1 MRASRPARL
10 LPLVLVLARVPSA
23 AAAAEPAGSGERKI
37 PEATPAEPAPAKA
50 ELPAPSRKAARPG
63 KAEATAAAQP
73 PRGHRAGKPPKTPRP
88 TLPEGA
94 PPPAPDAEARRQIV
108 GGPTTDDVAA
118 GKNDPELREL
128 REAERILFPRPPRG
142 ARAGWSWDL
151 PAPVDDGSATVE
163 ASGLPAGSPLGTGA
177 APAVSGSDAAWLRA
191 LSMPSLPVRLDARVV
206 KYLEFYRD
214 DQRGKN
220 ILRVWA
226 KKSGRFTRALKAE
239 FARAGLSPDLMWLSL
254 IESGHNPTILSPAGA
269 AGLWQFIPESAR
281 LYGLTVDRWVDERL
295 DPARST
301 EAAVR
306 YLADLRSRFGTWELA
321 MAAYNMGHGALLRA
335 MRKFNTNDFW
345 TLSRYEAG
353 LPWETTLYVP
363 KILATAI
370 AMSNPK
376 EFGIDGIAP
385 DPSISFDTVSVGPN
399 TDLSDVARAAEASL
413 EEIRGLNAQ
422 YLTGRTPP
430 ASVGPGPFRVRVP
443 SGRAL
448 VTEQR
453 LADASRRPGTSPTE
467 PHVVRFGDTI
477 DAIAAEYGV
486 SPQEIAT
493 QNHMSCEERVNPG
506 SVLLVP
512 VRTATGAEDPPPEE
526 VVVVPARGFSEP
538 GRTRLFYRV
547 LAGDRLAEIANAF
560 GVTGS
565 QIALWNTLDEGAS
578 LQQGMTLQVFVAK
591 DFDASRVRCLREH
604 EARVLVAGTEPF
616 IEYFEAQNKRKRIV
630 VTARKGDTLTAI
642 GRRYG
647 MSTGM
652 MERINRASA
661 QTPLATGQR
670 VIVYAKEDA
679 PAVSAPDPDVGRALS
694 AVASPAPDA
703 LPPLPAADPTEPNG
717 PRAVAR

>member
-10 LPLVLVLARVPSA
+10 LPLVFALARVSP
-23 AAAAEPAGSGERKI
+23 AAAEPPGSGDRKI
-37 PEATPAEPAPAKA
+37 PEAAPPELVEPPKA
-50 ELPAPSRKAARPG
+50 DPSAASR
-63 KAEATAAAQP
+63 A
-73 PRGHRAGKPPKTPRP
+73 PRGHRAGRPPKSPRP
-88 TLPEGA
+88 TLPEGT
-94 PPPAPDAEARRQIV
+94 PPPVPDADARRQIA

-118 GKNDPELREL
+118 GKNDPELRQL
-128 REAERILFPRPPRG
+128 GEAERILFPRPLRG
-142 ARAGWSWDL
+142 ARAGWSWEL
-151 PAPVDDGSATVE
+151 PAPVDDGSATIE
-163 ASGLPAGSPLGTGA
+163 ASGLPAGKR
-177 APAVSGSDAAWLRA
+177 AVTSASSVDSSKEAAWLRS
-191 LSMPSLPVRLDARVV
+191 LVMPSLPVRLDSRVV
-206 KYLEFYRD
+206 KYLQFYRD

-239 FARAGLSPDLMWLSL
+239 FARAGLSPDLVWLSL

-269 AGLWQFIPESAR
+269 AGLWQFVPESAR

-306 YLADLRSRFGTWELA
+306 YLADLRTRFGSWELA
-321 MAAYNMGHGALLRA
+321 MAAYNMGHGALLRT

-370 AMSNPK
+370 AMNNPK

-385 DPSISFDTVSVGPN
+385 EPSISFDTVSVGPN
-399 TDLSDVARAAEASL
+399 TDLSDVARAAETPL
-413 EEIRGLNAQ
+413 EEIRALNAQ

-430 ASVGPGPFRVRVP
+430 ATVSPGPFGVRVP

-448 VTEQR
+448 STEQR
-453 LADASRRPGTSPTE
+453 LADAARKPGSSPTE
-467 PHVVRFGDTI
+467 PHVVRFGDTV
-477 DAIAAEYGV
+477 DAVAADYGV
-486 SPQEIAT
+486 SAEEIAA
-493 QNHMSCEERVNPG
+493 QNHVGADERLSPG
-506 SVLLVP
+506 SVLLIP
-512 VRTATGAEDPPPEE
+512 VRSAPSAMDPPPEE
-526 VVVVPARGFSEP
+526 VVVVPARSFAEA
-538 GRTRLFYRV
+538 GRSRVFYRV
-547 LAGDRLAEIANAF
+547 RNGDRLGEIAGAF

-565 QIALWNTLDEGAS
+565 QIALWNALDESAS
-578 LQQGMTLQVFVAK
+578 LQQGMTLQIFVQK
-591 DFDASRVRCLREH
+591 DFDVSRVRCLREH
-604 EARVLVAGTEPF
+604 EVRVLVAGTEPF

-630 VTARKGDTLTAI
+630 VSAKKGDTLSSI

-661 QTPLATGQR
+661 QTPLVEGQR
-670 VIVYAKEDA
+670 IVVYAKEDA
-679 PAVSAPDPDVGRALS
+679 PAMSSANPDFGRELS
-694 AVASPAPDA
+694 AVLSPVPDA
-703 LPPLPAADPTEPNG
+703 LPPLPSAATAEPNG
-717 PRAVAR
+717 PRAVTP